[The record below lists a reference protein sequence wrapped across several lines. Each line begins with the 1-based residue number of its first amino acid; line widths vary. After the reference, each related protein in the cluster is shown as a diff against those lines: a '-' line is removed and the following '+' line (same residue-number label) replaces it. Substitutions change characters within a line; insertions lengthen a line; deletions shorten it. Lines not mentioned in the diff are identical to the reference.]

1 MVRLKTGALL
11 ATGCKIGALL
21 ADQDDQVQEAARVF
35 GEALGVAFQFQ
46 DDYLGIWGN
55 AQVVGKTAND
65 LEQRKLTLPVVL
77 GLEQESALTPNRSLF
92 RMLTGPPDLFRPDE
106 VRRTLEAL
114 EVREATERQV
124 ILAAQKAATAL
135 VELDLEPKDLN
146 QFEELVGFVATR
158 AG

>member
-77 GLEQESALTPNRSLF
+77 GLEQESALTPNRTLF
-92 RMLTGPPDLFRPDE
+92 RMLTGPGHFDPDE